1 MLEVKN
7 LRKSYRSFTLNGL
20 NFSLPAGYILGFIGQ
35 NGAGKSTTIKCLTG
49 VNAYDEGEITFFGK
63 DMKTSATEIL
73 QDVGFSSGAMDC
85 YPNETVAKVAKAYG
99 MFFKNFSMDYFN
111 RLCGAFHI
119 STDKKVRE
127 LSQGMKVKLGI
138 ALALSHEAKLLILD
152 EPTSGLDPV
161 AREEIIDILQQF
173 IEKGDRSVLFSTH
186 ITSDLEKCADYILFI
201 DGGNQILFDT
211 KDAVLTDHLIVR
223 GKKEALTTDL
233 ASRLIGVKKS
243 PLGFVGLIKKNNLLP
258 GDDVETDPS
267 TLEDIMVYYTKEEI
281 VL

>member
-7 LRKSYRSFTLNGL
+7 LCKSYRSFTLSGL
-20 NFSLPAGYILGFIGQ
+20 NFSLPEGYILGFIGQ

-49 VNAYDEGEITFFGK
+49 VNEYDEGEIKFFGK
-63 DMKTSATEIL
+63 NLKTDSLEIL

-85 YPNETVAKVAKAYG
+85 YPNETVKKVSQVYG
-99 MFFKNFSMDYFN
+99 TFFKNFDMDYFT
-111 RLCGAFHI
+111 RLCAIFHI
-119 STDKKVRE
+119 SPEKKVRE
-127 LSQGMKVKLGI
+127 LSQGMKVKFGI
-138 ALALSHEAKLLILD
+138 ALALSHQAKLLILD

-201 DGGNQILFDT
+201 DGGKQILFDT
-211 KDAVLTDHLIVR
+211 KDGVLESHLLVR
-223 GKKEALTTDL
+223 GKKENLTADL
-233 ASRLIGVKKS
+233 ESRLIGRKKT
-243 PLGFVGLIKKNNLLP
+243 PLGFVGLIKTQDLTDL
-258 GDDVETDPS
+258 DVVETERP
-267 TLEDIMVYYTKEEI
+267 TLEDVMVYYTKEEI